1 MMQFN
6 QFDLNKSEI
15 TKFCIK
21 CGRKIPDETGDLSTS
36 FYGMD
41 ADVRD
46 CCIEAIKHERLKN
59 ELRIALEIQEKLLP
73 IKIPKIPGFDIA
85 TTCLSSPQ
93 VACDY
98 FDFLE
103 LENGNLGIAIGDVS
117 AKGIPAALLTANL
130 QASLHGLAKKSDEV
144 ASTLVQI
151 NNLLARSTDSNIF
164 VKFFYGVLDWV
175 TSTFT
180 FSNAG
185 HYAPLLFSHGGKIE
199 RLDTRGLIIGF
210 LPNQDYEQK
219 TVTIHPGEVIVL
231 CTDGIT
237 KAEAPSSNGKA
248 SKLFGEKRLIEV
260 IQSGLDKTAT
270 EMQIEILEAIADY
283 TNYSPQ
289 QDDMT
294 LVIIKRCEQN

>member
-1 MMQFN
+1 MQCF
-6 QFDLNKSEI
+6 QFDKKKSEI
-15 TKFCIK
+15 TKFCTT
-21 CGRKIPDETGDLSTS
+21 CGTQIPDEIGDLFYS
-36 FYGMD
+36 FYDID
-41 ADVRD
+41 AGIKD
-46 CCIEAIKHERLKN
+46 CCKKAIKQERLKN

-117 AKGIPAALLTANL
+117 AKGIPAALITANL
-130 QASLHGLAKKSDEV
+130 QAILHGLAKKSDEV
-144 ASTLVQI
+144 ASTIVQI
-151 NNLLARSTDSNIF
+151 NNLFVRSTNTHIF
-164 VKFFYGVLDWV
+164 AKFFYGVLDRI

-185 HYAPLLFSHGGKIE
+185 HYAPLLFRLGGKIK
-199 RLDTRGLIIGF
+199 RLNTRGLIIGF

-231 CTDGIT
+231 YTDGIT
-237 KAEAPSSNGKA
+237 KAKAPSSNGNVPKI
-248 SKLFGEKRLIEV
+248 FGEKRLIEV

-283 TNYSPQ
+283 TDYSPQ
-289 QDDMT
+289 RDDMT